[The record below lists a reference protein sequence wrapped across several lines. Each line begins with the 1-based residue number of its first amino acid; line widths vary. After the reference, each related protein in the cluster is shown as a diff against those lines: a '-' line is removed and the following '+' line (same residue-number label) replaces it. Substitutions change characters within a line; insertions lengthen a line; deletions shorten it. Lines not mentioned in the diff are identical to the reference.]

1 MDHRPSRFVA
11 GGRFGEPDVEWHV
24 DAGEDPNEIAAAV
37 LHHLLV
43 RRLFEL
49 HPGRLA
55 AARLA
60 IYTDGSERTASR
72 LLRGDTEV
80 SLSDLIGWIGVAGA
94 ELLRD
99 LPFDLRALLPDR
111 APPLSDDWQPGEWR
125 RPRFAE
131 LGGLLDLNW
140 TAVADEVMAFLV
152 TEEAAGR
159 ARLLTPAVLRHVA
172 LVAVTEGGLPPG
184 VASVDARL
192 DDGHDHFDLVFDVEP
207 RVAVISVGC
216 HLDRS
221 GDRGELRQAVADL
234 VESIARTASAAADIR
249 VQLVVTSLVIFE
261 RLCTV
266 STDLAGPIASRIN
279 LPFQATRNLVP
290 AGGVEP
296 YDHHGRLLARSMSA
310 DFAVVAI
317 ALDKPETSNQ

>member
-24 DAGEDPNEIAAAV
+24 DAGEDPNEIGAAV

-140 TAVADEVMAFLV
+140 TAVAD
-152 TEEAAGR
+152 GSN
-159 ARLLTPAVLRHVA
+159 
-172 LVAVTEGGLPPG
+172 GLPRYRGSGRPSTTAYPG
-184 VASVDARL
+184 GPA
-192 DDGHDHFDLVFDVEP
+192 P
-207 RVAVISVGC
+207 RRVGG
-216 HLDRS
+216 S
-221 GDRGELRQAVADL
+221 DRGGTSTRC
-234 VESIARTASAAADIR
+234 R
-249 VQLVVTSLVIFE
+249 VS
-261 RLCTV
+261 
-266 STDLAGPIASRIN
+266 
-279 LPFQATRNLVP
+279 
-290 AGGVEP
+290 
-296 YDHHGRLLARSMSA
+296 
-310 DFAVVAI
+310 
-317 ALDKPETSNQ
+317 